1 MGARSPAAQPEGMSR
16 ALAFLLTILAF
27 GAQAQTYQAR
37 QSIEFSIRI
46 PVVAKLQLV
55 DHPATLEAKG
65 EEVVVRGAA
74 LEIVTNARGGA
85 AVRVQAIDPEL
96 EHVEVEG
103 LPERLPSGRLWLKV
117 TYRMKFAPGASTAAR
132 PWPIRLAL
140 QAP

>member
-16 ALAFLLTILAF
+16 ALAFLLTVLAF

-37 QSIEFSIRI
+37 QSIELSIRI

-55 DHPATLEAKG
+55 DHPTSVEAKS

-85 AVRVQAIDPEL
+85 AVSVQAIDPEL

-103 LPERLPSGRLWLKV
+103 LPERLLCGRLRLNV

-140 QAP
+140 QTP